1 MARTKEYGQFCPVA
15 NSLEVIGEKWSL
27 LIVRDLLVGPQ
38 RFTDLLSSLKSIT
51 PKLLTL
57 RLRDLEAASVVE
69 RDQVPG
75 RRVVWYRLTLKGVQ
89 LAPAVDAL
97 AVWGVQYALPSALP
111 EALSIPTRTLP
122 ALVGYLNRR
131 GVTLPQPVMW
141 LVQVSGQPER
151 VIHFDGTHWS
161 TTQESGSDDPDAES
175 FEVVVQTTPDVW
187 SDYLMATVDVRTV
200 LLQAM
205 KVTGQPDRVDD
216 FTRVFGWRLPHT
228 RGVVSD
234 LQSAT
239 RR

>member
-15 NSLEVIGEKWSL
+15 SSLEVIGEKWSL

-75 RRVVWYRLTLKGVQ
+75 RRVVWYRLTSKGAM

-97 AVWGVQYALPSALP
+97 AVWGVEYALPSALP

-131 GVTLPQPVMW
+131 GVTLPQPVKW

-151 VIHFDGTHWS
+151 SIAFDGTHWS
-161 TTQESGSDDPDAES
+161 TTQELGSDILDAAS
-175 FEVVVQTTPDVW
+175 FGIVAQTTADVW
-187 SDYLMATVDVRTV
+187 SDYLMATVDERAVI
-200 LLQAM
+200 LNAM
-205 KVTGQPDRVDD
+205 KVTGQPDQVKD
-216 FTRVFGWRLPHT
+216 FTRVCGWRLPHT

-234 LQSAT
+234 LQATT